1 MSLTINLLP
10 WREARRERRTQ
21 RFQLLLLAM
30 LVVGSGLGFGVA
42 RYYQVELDA
51 QTQRN
56 DYVRAQTRVL
66 EQDIGQV
73 HEYEARV
80 SQLNEQ
86 LALFQS
92 LQHERVQTVR
102 LFNAVAQSMV
112 PGIVYQHLERRGET
126 ISVTA
131 RAGTDRQVAEQLR
144 RIALAPALGV
154 PALSEVE
161 NAGGANAAGRQFRF
175 VVEQRGGTA
184 HTENRAKGKA
194 DDV

>member
-1 MSLTINLLP
+1 MSLTVNLLP

-30 LVVGSGLGFGVA
+30 LVAGSALGFGVA

-56 DYVRAQTRVL
+56 DYIREQTRVL

-92 LQHERVQTVR
+92 LQHERLQTVQ

-112 PGIVYQHLERRGET
+112 PGIVYQHLERSGET
-126 ISVTA
+126 ISITA
-131 RAGTDRQVAEQLR
+131 RAGTDRQVSEQLR

-154 PALSEVE
+154 PTLSEVE
-161 NAGGANAAGRQFRF
+161 NAAGEEAAGRQFRF
-175 VVEQRGGTA
+175 VVEQRGNA
-184 HTENRAKGKA
+184 VSTENSAEGQV